1 VVIEVKPK
9 EADYDTLALRVFLKA
24 IEIIGGPRTL
34 FEYRNLTWLP
44 SLMEA
49 AYAVVLKNEAFKT
62 DDEIAQFIGI
72 TRQTVRN
79 ILSADPET
87 VLKKLKGE
95 LQSREVKVHTA
106 GGLAKL
112 AYQEVKRG
120 NDNIAFVASVCEEY
134 VKKYME
140 SAYSCPDSGF
150 VWPVYVLKAIKGLDF
165 PLENPGLLE
174 ERLGDLEVKGIPV
187 KELLGKISF
196 PVKSPAELLHKLA
209 LAARQKE

>member
-1 VVIEVKPK
+1 VVIEVKP
-9 EADYDTLALRVFLKA
+9 EEVDYDTLALRVFLKA
-24 IEIIGGPRTL
+24 IELIGCPRTL

-62 DDEIAQFIGI
+62 DDEIARFIGI

-79 ILSADPET
+79 ILSADPEA
-87 VLKKLKGE
+87 VLKKLRGE
-95 LQSREVKVHTA
+95 LESRDVKLHTA

-112 AYQEVKRG
+112 AYREVKQG

-134 VKKYME
+134 VKRHME
-140 SAYSCPDSGF
+140 SAGSCPEGGS

-165 PLENPGLLE
+165 PVDSRPILE
-174 ERLGDLEVKGIPV
+174 ERLEGIEIKGIPAQ
-187 KELLGKISF
+187 ELLKKVSF
-196 PVKSPAELLHKLA
+196 PVRSPAELLHKLA
-209 LAARQKE
+209 LAVRQKE

>member
-1 VVIEVKPK
+1 MVIEVKPQ
-9 EADYDTLALRVFLKA
+9 EVDYDTLALRVFLKA
-24 IEIIGGPRTL
+24 IELIGGPRTL

-79 ILSADPET
+79 ILSADPEA

-95 LQSREVKVHTA
+95 LQSKEVKVHTA

-112 AYQEVKRG
+112 AYQEVKQG

-134 VKKYME
+134 VKKHME
-140 SAYSCPDSGF
+140 SADSCPESGF

-165 PLENPGLLE
+165 PVESREVLE
-174 ERLGDLEVKGIPV
+174 ERLKGVKVKGV
-187 KELLGKISF
+187 AAEELLSKITF

-209 LAARQKE
+209 EAVKE